1 MAEYGEVVVKT
12 KKTIVLTDERLRA
25 AQMLADGLLRKEIAK
40 RLKKSVRTVEWDFNI
55 MRKLLNAQTLPAL
68 VAKLFRRGLI
78 K

>member
-12 KKTIVLTDERLRA
+12 KKTIVLTDERLKA

-55 MRKLLNAQTLPAL
+55 MRKLLNAQTLPAWI
-68 VAKLFRRGLI
+68 VTGKQ
-78 K
+78 